1 MYEYTMDVKNPVRR
15 TITRKTLNSPKV
27 NETISLFDFV
37 FRLKA
42 TNMGITGRIQ
52 GDNIEIT
59 PVKKE
64 IRGNISIYISLSSFR
79 NSSAS
84 TYP

>member
-1 MYEYTMDVKNPVRR
+1 MDVKNPVRSI
-15 TITRKTLNSPKV
+15 ITRKMLSNPNV
-27 NETISLFDFV
+27 NDMISLFDFV

-42 TNMGITGRIQ
+42 TNIGITGRIQ

-64 IRGNISIYISLSSFR
+64 IKGNISIYISLSSFK

>member
-1 MYEYTMDVKNPVRR
+1 MDVKNPVRSI
-15 TITRKTLNSPKV
+15 ITRKMLNNPAV
-27 NETISLFDFV
+27 NDTISLFDFV

-42 TNMGITGRIQ
+42 TNMGITGSMQ

-64 IRGNISIYISLSSFR
+64 IKGNISIYISLSSFK

-84 TYP
+84 TYPWIS

>member
-1 MYEYTMDVKNPVRR
+1 MDVKNPVRSI
-15 TITRKTLNSPKV
+15 ITREMLSNPNVKDM
-27 NETISLFDFV
+27 ISLFDFV
-37 FRLKA
+37 FKLKA

-64 IRGNISIYISLSSFR
+64 IKGNISIYISLSSFK

>member
-1 MYEYTMDVKNPVRR
+1 VKNPVRNIM
-15 TITRKTLNSPKV
+15 TTNILNRPNV
-27 NETISLFDFV
+27 NDTISLFDLV

-42 TNMGITGRIQ
+42 TNIGITGRMH

-64 IRGNISIYISLSSFR
+64 IKGSISI
-79 NSSAS
+79 
-84 TYP
+84 